1 MTDTLRGFDAARE
14 RLQAAAGDMRDDGGP
29 EPDPE
34 ATQPEPLEPKGK
46 ADVTYVVLLQVG
58 FDTVT
63 WEALGSISAPSK
75 AAAWEEASAV
85 YERIRADGAQ
95 TQLVPARFWKPVTTR
110 ERVWEP
116 EFVPEGL

>member
-14 RLQAAAGDMRDDGGP
+14 RLQAEAG
-29 EPDPE
+29 
-34 ATQPEPLEPKGK
+34 

-95 TQLVPARFWKPVTTR
+95 IQLVPARFWKPVTTR
-110 ERVWEP
+110 RVREP